1 MNSIKTQM
9 LLVAGIGVAC
19 AAMAV
24 PPPDRVSEL
33 PEFTVYPLDRP
44 VLHIT
49 GYVRENSMLTTMRD
63 TVFLFREKLV
73 DFMLPGLKAG
83 KFRGW
88 SRPRIL
94 AVRSAYRF
102 TDYAGLDSV
111 SDEFF
116 RHFSWSDW
124 MQLPGQ
130 MPLAPGLRKPD
141 AVADTVK
148 GRFAR
153 AQLWRREGERVSM
166 RADLLADTV
175 NASWARD
182 LSNSYLHGLDFDKAY
197 VRCEY
202 SDVESEDSVLNTMQI
217 VRYVLDVES
226 AERNREF
233 TRVFASQDPVSVTT
247 HAELYLTDKEYI
259 SLKEAKRIARSEP
272 QHTVSDIVAPP
283 WAPPLDARTLTLMA
297 RVDAIDRDMIR
308 RKKIPDRRLA
318 GFTDLF
324 KTRRS
329 TWRQIWD
336 MISPPTYNV
345 NTTTYPGVR
354 H

>member
-33 PEFTVYPLDRP
+33 PEFTVYPLDRS

-130 MPLAPGLRKPD
+130 MPLAPG
-141 AVADTVK
+141 
-148 GRFAR
+148 
-153 AQLWRREGERVSM
+153 VSVG
-166 RADLLADTV
+166 ADLLADTV

-329 TWRQIWD
+329 TWQQIWD